1 MRRESEFAG
10 ARMRHSV
17 WNEIYDDIMSIP
29 VRSLRLKI
37 KRQAAALI
45 GADRAEIIMDNF
57 ITGCFKEMES
67 ETTA

>member
-1 MRRESEFAG
+1 MRSASEFAG

-17 WNEIYDDIMSIP
+17 WNENYDDILSIP
-29 VRSLRLKI
+29 VKSLRLKI
-37 KRQAAALI
+37 KRQAAALVV
-45 GADRAEIIMDNF
+45 ADRAERRMDNF